1 MANVL
6 IIGAN
11 RGIGLGLT
19 KKFLSQGHK
28 VWALCRKSSDELSS
42 LNCTAIEN
50 CEVSDLKSL
59 EAIANELTNTK
70 FDIFIHNA
78 GIWTD
83 ENLLEM
89 NQEQF
94 EAMAYTF
101 EINSIAPLK
110 TFKTFYKLLTD
121 DAKAAFLSSRMGSIA
136 DNDSGSRYSYR
147 MSKAALNAAG
157 KSLALD
163 FPNNPIAILHP
174 GFVRTDMTNHNGLID
189 VEESAAGLFNVIE
202 KLNKNNTG
210 KFWHSNG
217 EELPW

>member
-19 KKFLSQGHK
+19 KEFLSQGHK
-28 VWALCRKSSDELSS
+28 VWALCRKSSQELSS
-42 LNCTAIEN
+42 LNCTVIEN
-50 CEVSDLKSL
+50 CEVSELKSL
-59 EAIANELTNTK
+59 EAIASELTNTK

-83 ENLLEM
+83 ESLLEM
-89 NQEQF
+89 DQPHF
-94 EAMAYTF
+94 DRMAYTF

-110 TFKTFYKLLTD
+110 TFKTFYKLLSD
-121 DAKAAFLSSRMGSIA
+121 HAKAAFLSSRMGSIT

-163 FPNNPIAILHP
+163 FPNNPIAVLHP
-174 GFVRTDMTNHNGLID
+174 GFVRTDMTNNNGLID